1 MGISLTEL
9 VKALDMAWQLPTLA
23 AIPFFAIGYCAAL
36 WCVIAV
42 LEKAAKAYS
51 AWKKAMKDE

>member
-36 WCVIAV
+36 WGVMAV